1 MIICAQNIKKSYT
14 TKSEK
19 ITVINNL
26 NLNIYSPEII
36 SIMGPSGAGKSTL
49 LHILGTIDNFDS
61 GNLTIESEKIYPHKD
76 YSKFRSKN
84 IGFVF
89 QFHHLL
95 NELSVLENLIIP
107 QILLSKDKVSNKN
120 IALGLLNDLELI
132 HLKDRYPNQI
142 SGGERQRVAIIR
154 AIVNKPR
161 ILFADEPTG
170 NLDQG
175 NSTKIL
181 ELFNKIK
188 NKYKMAIL
196 IATHD
201 QSIRKFANRNFL
213 LRDGVLKK
221 K

>member
-49 LHILGTIDNFDS
+49 LHILGTVDSFDS

-95 NELSVLENLIIP
+95 NEFSVLENLIIP

-201 QSIRKFANRNFL
+201 QSIRKFTNRNFL